1 MSETGRGCCACA
13 RVLQGT
19 ESVPRGWGPFTL
31 PWPLIREVGPQAPGP
46 GLAQRNPR
54 KNVATQLQSPPDYTH
69 KIKLIRQGSLHRQ
82 STDQRQSQISHTR
95 RPSADGLPQVS
106 RRHRSKTLLA
116 GCNIFPRRDTHVTQ
130 PMITESGIS
139 LWLGCFRWF
148 GRSRICG
155 DAVYRV

>member
-1 MSETGRGCCACA
+1 M
-13 RVLQGT
+13 LQGT
-19 ESVPRGWGPFTL
+19 EAVPRGGSPFTL
-31 PWPLIREVGPQAPGP
+31 PWPLIREVGPQAPGL

-82 STDQRQSQISHTR
+82 STDQGQSQVNPTR
-95 RPSADGLPQVS
+95 RPSAGGLPQVS
-106 RRHRSKTLLA
+106 RRHQSKALLA
-116 GCNIFPRRDTHVTQ
+116 GCNIFPGRDTHVTQ

-148 GRSRICG
+148 GRIRICG